1 MTVGSWQRARLARST
16 LGMAGIRGNFQIK
29 KSRLRTTG
37 VDPRQTSATWRQC
50 EAIMMRTTAQNH
62 RVGRHWCRPTVQ
74 ARRHVSF
81 RVQTEL
87 TLIFTRGVYISTSG
101 GHHVCDGGDACA
113 TSTHA
118 PDGNGDRPS
127 GKLPNAG
134 ASRSDGSIP
143 AHSGSHAP
151 GPLAPQLP

>member
-1 MTVGSWQRARLARST
+1 METMRRNKYENDCV
-16 LGMAGIRGNFQIK
+16 
-29 KSRLRTTG
+29 
-37 VDPRQTSATWRQC
+37 TSAGGAALVPPSC
-50 EAIMMRTTAQNH
+50 PGPAQ
-62 RVGRHWCRPTVQ
+62 
-74 ARRHVSF
+74 VSF
-81 RVQTEL
+81 GVQTEPAR
-87 TLIFTRGVYISTSG
+87 IFPGGVYVSTSG
-101 GHHVCDGGDACA
+101 GHHICDGGDACA